1 MGPENHVKVYCF
13 GCIEQFIVFGTK
25 ISILLTK
32 ENFALLC
39 TFDCELTLKL
49 RTRPNDMHYRQI
61 TLIIIYGFAYTQ
73 TYFHHCSRVFEGW
86 KRQNTLDWLSIGEL
100 AGWCSG
106 QGRAVSREHGEV
118 HRAATLGQTAKPHSV
133 GMWLGIPVPLDIERK
148 HSLFLNIK
156 IQNF

>member
-1 MGPENHVKVYCF
+1 MRINISKHLVMGPENHVKVYCF

-61 TLIIIYGFAYTQ
+61 TLIIIYGFAYIQ

-86 KRQNTLDWLSIGEL
+86 KRQNTLDWLPIGEL

-106 QGRAVSREHGEV
+106 QGRAGRSAQGCHTR
-118 HRAATLGQTAKPHSV
+118 QTEQSHILWAC
-133 GMWLGIPVPLDIERK
+133 G
-148 HSLFLNIK
+148 
-156 IQNF
+156 